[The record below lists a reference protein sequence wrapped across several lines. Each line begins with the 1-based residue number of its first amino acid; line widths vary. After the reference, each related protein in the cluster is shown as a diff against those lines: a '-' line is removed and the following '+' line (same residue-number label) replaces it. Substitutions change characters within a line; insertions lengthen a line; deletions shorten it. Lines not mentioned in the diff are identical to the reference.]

1 MRLKSIYRHV
11 VVPMSGSRALAAGS
25 LFDLALLGAATRLTA
40 QTSLNDVSVKA
51 YGATG
56 NGVTDDTAAF
66 QSAIAAAQSL
76 NQNGVYVPMGKYI
89 IKATLTLNG
98 MELLGK
104 FAGGWP
110 ADVMPMPTL
119 LLRHYAEPGLILQ
132 DGASVHGI
140 ALNYDSGS
148 PSNSIAP
155 AISLQ
160 GQGVTL
166 TSLRIQNPYDA
177 ITTPST
183 NTPSRARFSDIFIVQ
198 PQNVGVQIS
207 KAYDFVQLHH
217 IEVWCNNHLP
227 TGSAFRFGRIDGGT
241 FNGLVSYLVPTG
253 VEIYTDT
260 DPGGGTFIGSLLDCC
275 SDQASTGVS
284 VTGDHTVNITAGD
297 WDCNSYGAVI
307 NGTNAQVRINGGKWH
322 VNAAQ
327 GVKIVQAANVV
338 VNACMFYRSSSAPAT
353 FVWAANCTTVTV
365 NACQFLPG
373 STGLQLDSA
382 VQRAVITANSFE
394 AGSIINNMTSSK
406 QVIANNLMP

>member
-1 MRLKSIYRHV
+1 MKTIYRRAAL
-11 VVPMSGSRALAAGS
+11 PMSGSRALAAVG
-25 LFDLALLGAATRLTA
+25 LFALALSGAAARLMA
-40 QTSLNDVSVKA
+40 QTSINDISVKN

-66 QSAIAAAQSL
+66 QNAIAAAQSL
-76 NQNGVYVPMGKYI
+76 NQNGVYVPMGKYV
-89 IKATLTLNG
+89 IKASLTLNG
-98 MELLGK
+98 LEMLGK

-110 ADVMPMPTL
+110 ADSLPMPTL
-119 LLRHYAEPGLILQ
+119 LLRHYTEPGLILQ

-140 ALNYDSGS
+140 ALDYDSGS

-166 TSLRIQNPYDA
+166 SSLRIQAPYDA

-207 KAYDFVQLHH
+207 KAYDFVQFHH
-217 IEVWCNNHLP
+217 IEVWCNSHLP
-227 TGSAFRFGRIDGGT
+227 TGSAFRFGHIDGGT
-241 FNGLVSYLVPTG
+241 FNGLVSYQVPTG

-260 DPGGGTFIGSLLDCC
+260 DPGGGTFTGSLLDCC

-307 NGTNAQVRINGGKWH
+307 NGTNAQVTITGGKWH

-327 GVKIVQAANVV
+327 GVKITQGANVML
-338 VNACMFYRSSSAPAT
+338 NACMFYRSSSASAT

-373 STGLQLDSA
+373 STGLLLDST

-394 AGSIINNMTSSK
+394 AGSIINNMTSNK
-406 QVIANNLMP
+406 QIISNNLLP

>member
-1 MRLKSIYRHV
+1 MRIKTIYRREAW
-11 VVPMSGSRALAAGS
+11 PMSASRALAAGS
-25 LFDLALLGAATRLTA
+25 LFALALLGATARLMA
-40 QTSLNDVSVKA
+40 QTSIADISVKD

-66 QSAIAAAQSL
+66 QNALAAAQSL
-76 NQNGVYVPMGKYI
+76 KQNGVYVPMGKYVI
-89 IKATLTLNG
+89 TASLTLNG
-98 MELLGK
+98 LEMLGK

-110 ADVMPMPTL
+110 ADSLPLPTL
-119 LLRHYAEPGLILQ
+119 VLRHYTEPGLILQ

-140 ALNYDSGS
+140 ALDYDSGS

-166 TSLRIQNPYDA
+166 SSLRIQFPYDA

-183 NTPSRARFSDIFIVQ
+183 STPSRARFSDIFIVQ
-198 PQNVGVQIS
+198 PMNVGVQIS

-217 IEVWCNNHLP
+217 IEVWCNNHLS

-260 DPGGGTFIGSLLDCC
+260 DPGGGTFTGSLLDCC

-307 NGTNAQVRINGGKWH
+307 NGTNAQVTINGGKWH

-327 GVKIVQAANVV
+327 GVKITQAANVV
-338 VNACMFYRSSSAPAT
+338 LNACMFYRSSSASAT

-373 STGLQLDSA
+373 STGLQLDNT

-394 AGSIINNMTSSK
+394 AGGIINNMISSR
-406 QVIANNLMP
+406 QSIANNLLP

>member
-1 MRLKSIYRHV
+1 
-11 VVPMSGSRALAAGS
+11 
-25 LFDLALLGAATRLTA
+25 
-40 QTSLNDVSVKA
+40 
-51 YGATG
+51 
-56 NGVTDDTAAF
+56 
-66 QSAIAAAQSL
+66 
-76 NQNGVYVPMGKYI
+76 
-89 IKATLTLNG
+89 
-98 MELLGK
+98 
-104 FAGGWP
+104 
-110 ADVMPMPTL
+110 MPTL

>member
-1 MRLKSIYRHV
+1 MRMKTIYRRAAL
-11 VVPMSGSRALAAGS
+11 PMSGSRALAAVG
-25 LFDLALLGAATRLTA
+25 LFALALSGAAARLMA
-40 QTSLNDVSVKA
+40 QTSINDISVKN

-66 QSAIAAAQSL
+66 QNAIAAAQSL
-76 NQNGVYVPMGKYI
+76 NQNGVYVPMGKYVI
-89 IKATLTLNG
+89 TASLTLNG
-98 MELLGK
+98 LEMLGK

-119 LLRHYAEPGLILQ
+119 LLRHYTEPGLILQ

-140 ALNYDSGS
+140 ALRYDSGS

-166 TSLRIQNPYDA
+166 SSLRIQYPYDA
-177 ITTPST
+177 ITTPSSA
-183 NTPSRARFSDIFIVQ
+183 TPGRARFSDIFIVQ

-207 KAYDFVQLHH
+207 KAYDFVQFHH
-217 IEVWCNNHLP
+217 IEVWCNAHLP
-227 TGSAFRFGRIDGGT
+227 TGSAFRLGRIDGGT
-241 FNGLVSYLVPTG
+241 FNGLVSFQVPTG

-260 DPGGGTFIGSLLDCC
+260 DAGGGTFSGSLLDCC
-275 SDQASTGVS
+275 ADQASTGVS
-284 VTGDHTVNITAGD
+284 ISGNHTVNITAGD

-307 NGTNAQVRINGGKWH
+307 DGTNAQVTIVGGKWH

-327 GVKIVQAANVV
+327 GVKINHAANVV
-338 VNACMFYRSSSAPAT
+338 LNACMFYRSATAAAT

-365 NACQFLPG
+365 NGCQFLPG
-373 STGLQLDSA
+373 STGLQLDSP
-382 VQRAVITANSFE
+382 VQRAIITANSFE
-394 AGSIINNMTSSK
+394 AGAIINN
-406 QVIANNLMP
+406 IDR

>member
-1 MRLKSIYRHV
+1 MKTIYRRAAW
-11 VVPMSGSRALAAGS
+11 PMSASRALAAGS
-25 LFDLALLGAATRLTA
+25 LFALALLGAAARLMA
-40 QTSLNDVSVKA
+40 QTSINDISVKD

-66 QSAIAAAQSL
+66 QNAIAAAQSL
-76 NQNGVYVPMGKYI
+76 NQNGVYVPMGNYVI
-89 IKATLTLNG
+89 TASLTLKG
-98 MELLGK
+98 LELLGK

-110 ADVMPMPTL
+110 ADSLPLPTL
-119 LLRHYAEPGLILQ
+119 LLRHYTEPGLILQ

-140 ALNYDSGS
+140 ALDYNSGS

-160 GQGVTL
+160 GEGVTL
-166 TSLRIQNPYDA
+166 SSLRIQYPYDA
-177 ITTPST
+177 ITTGST
-183 NTPSRARFSDIFIVQ
+183 NTPSRTRFSDIFIVQ
-198 PQNVGVQIS
+198 PMNVGVQIS

-217 IEVWCNNHLP
+217 IEVWCNTHLS

-241 FNGLVSYLVPTG
+241 FNGLVSYQVPTG

-260 DPGGGTFIGSLLDCC
+260 DPGGGTFTGSLLDCC
-275 SDQASTGVS
+275 SNQATTGVS

-307 NGTNAQVRINGGKWH
+307 NGTNAQVTINGGKWH

-327 GVKIVQAANVV
+327 GVKITQAANVV
-338 VNACMFYRSSSAPAT
+338 LNACMFYRSSSASAT

-373 STGLQLDSA
+373 STGLQLDNT

-394 AGSIINNMTSSK
+394 AGSIINNMTSST
-406 QVIANNLMP
+406 QIIANNLMP